1 MATEKTAH
9 WYVVRTLALRE
20 DLVALLLKKQIENP
34 ENPDV
39 FVQETMIPTRLVKF
53 LRNGKVV
60 EKNRKLFPGYVFV
73 KMIRTTQTWYAVR
86 FTYGVTG
93 FVGMNKR
100 PTAISAEEVER
111 IMKAQL
117 PEKIDIRVGDRVRF
131 RWPLEYALL
140 GFPQGIEMT
149 IEKISD
155 DERVLAVSFML
166 ANRKSVI
173 ECDYDFCQVVKVDE
187 IEGQQ
192 EGPETDRR

>member
-100 PTAISAEEVER
+100 PTAISAT
-111 IMKAQL
+111 A
-117 PEKIDIRVGDRVRF
+117 
-131 RWPLEYALL
+131 
-140 GFPQGIEMT
+140 
-149 IEKISD
+149 
-155 DERVLAVSFML
+155 
-166 ANRKSVI
+166 RKSCMI
-173 ECDYDFCQVVKVDE
+173 LWILRFLPSCFPPPRTEAYS
-187 IEGQQ
+187 
-192 EGPETDRR
+192 R